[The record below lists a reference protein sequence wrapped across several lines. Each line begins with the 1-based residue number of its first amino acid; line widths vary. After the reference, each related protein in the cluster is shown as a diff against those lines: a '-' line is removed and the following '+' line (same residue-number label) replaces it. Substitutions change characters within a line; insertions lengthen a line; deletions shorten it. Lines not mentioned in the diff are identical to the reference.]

1 MKDAL
6 ILIDIQNDFC
16 PGGSLAVNEGDQII
30 PIVNQLQKQFDLV
43 IATQDWHPA
52 DHISFA
58 TNHTNKKIGEFIDV
72 NASPQILW
80 PVHCAQ
86 GTHGADFVEE
96 LDMTKVKKVFQ
107 KGTNNQID
115 SYSGFFDNDHK
126 NSTGLGDYLKSEGV
140 ENVYIVGL
148 ATDYC
153 VKYTVIDA
161 ISLGFNTNV
170 VIDACRGVKLN
181 PDDVENAIQDMKKAG
196 AKIVTSKE
204 LKQ

>member
-58 TNHTNKKIGEFIDV
+58 ANHTNKKVGEFIDV
-72 NASPQILW
+72 NGNPQILW

-96 LDMTKVKKVFQ
+96 LDMSKVKKVFQ
-107 KGTNNQID
+107 KGTNKQID

-126 NSTGLGDYLKSEGV
+126 NSTGLGDYLKLEGV

-161 ISLGFNTNV
+161 LSLGFNTNV

-181 PDDVENAIQDMKKAG
+181 PNDVENAIQDMEKAG
-196 AKIVTSKE
+196 AKIIMSNS
-204 LKQ
+204 L